1 MMRELE
7 EILRGSW
14 ERLGQQILLLL
25 PNVLAMLLILAA
37 GWMIARLVQW
47 ILRRMSARLEASLR
61 RWGVTT
67 MIGDYGCGGA
77 GRLVARGAFWTILG
91 CAILMGINALNTQ
104 IGTRLVTSTFLYL
117 PRLATAGL
125 VIFAGA
131 LLGRFLA
138 RGVLIWAVNEGIGSA
153 RLISSGVRVGI
164 RLLAFVAAAEQLGVA
179 RTAVLAT
186 FVILLSGTV
195 LAIALAVGLGS
206 RKRVE
211 QWLDL
216 RAAFLSGET
225 EKEQEQI
232 QHL

>member
-1 MMRELE
+1 MVRELE
-7 EILRGSW
+7 QILRESW
-14 ERLGQQILLLL
+14 EHLAQQIVLLL
-25 PNVLAMLLILAA
+25 PTVSAMSLPLAA
-37 GWMIARLVQW
+37 GWVIARLVQW
-47 ILRRMSARLEASLR
+47 MLHRMSTRLEASLR
-61 RWGVTT
+61 RWGISMVV
-67 MIGDYGCGGA
+67 GDYGYGGA
-77 GRLVARGAFWTILG
+77 AHLVARCAFWLIFG

-104 IGTRLVTSTFLYL
+104 IGTRLVTSAFLYL

-125 VIFAGA
+125 VVFAGL

-153 RLISSGVRVGI
+153 RLIASGVRVGI
-164 RLLAFVAAAEQLGVA
+164 GTLTVVALAEQLGVA
-179 RTAVLAT
+179 RTAVLAA

-216 RAAFLSGET
+216 RAAFLSGEKQQ
-225 EKEQEQI
+225 EEQI
-232 QHL
+232 EHL